1 MAMDAHEAD
10 SRSWFD
16 RLYVAAD
23 RGEAVVPWDRDTP
36 NPLLVQWVEDG
47 GLGGRR
53 PRAVVVGAG
62 YGRDSEYLAAL
73 GLPTSAFDLSPAAV
87 ARTRTRFPESSVD
100 YRTADLLSLPP
111 ELHQAYE
118 LVVESMTVQALPE
131 PERSRAIHAV
141 PTLVAPG
148 GTLLVIAFGHD
159 GPAAER
165 DRVAGPPW
173 PLLREDV
180 EAFGDDGLET
190 VRIERLGGDDQ
201 ADVVRWRAEL
211 RRPA

>member
-1 MAMDAHEAD
+1 MDPHDEPDPTA
-10 SRSWFD
+10 WFD
-16 RLYVAAD
+16 RLYAAAD
-23 RGEAVVPWDRDTP
+23 RGEAVVPWDRGTP
-36 NPLLVQWVEDG
+36 NPLLVQWVEGG

-53 PRAVVVGAG
+53 PRVVVVGAG
-62 YGRDSEYLAAL
+62 YGRDAEYLAAL

-87 ARTRTRFPESSVD
+87 AQTRTRFPESSVD
-100 YRTADLLSLPP
+100 YRTADLLSLPR

-141 PTLVAPG
+141 ATLVAPG
-148 GTLLVIAFGHD
+148 GTLLVAFGHD

-165 DRVAGPPW
+165 DGVEGPPW

-211 RRPA
+211 RRPG

>member
-1 MAMDAHEAD
+1 MDAQDEAD
-10 SRSWFD
+10 PSSWFD

-23 RGEAVVPWDRDTP
+23 RGEAVVPWDLGTP
-36 NPLLVQWVEDG
+36 NPLLAQWVEGG

-62 YGRDSEYLAAL
+62 YGRDSEYLASL

-111 ELHQAYE
+111 ELHHAYE

-190 VRIERLGGDDQ
+190 VRIERFVDDDQ
-201 ADVVRWRAEL
+201 GAVVRWRAEL
-211 RRPA
+211 RRPR